1 MPFAGVAP
9 LDDDAAVDGTKL
21 LQGAGRLGGAIIV
34 SAPGLLHLAF
44 DILIDQP
51 GQPVSGN
58 NSRAREWSSKGRL
71 TPHD

>member
-34 SAPGLLHLAF
+34 SAPGLLHPTF

-51 GQPVSGN
+51 GQPD
-58 NSRAREWSSKGRL
+58 RATIPGRANGQ
-71 TPHD
+71 PKVD